1 MLSAAAS
8 LGLSLLWDADVGLSQ
23 VDKYTYAEEE
33 YIKAGALLATGIL
46 HSGIRTE
53 TDAVIALLAD
63 YIENPSV
70 PLRTC
75 ASVGIGIAY
84 AGAQRYSLAE
94 MLLPLVADENL
105 GMEVSSLAALS
116 VGLIYVGS
124 CNGEAAMTILQ
135 TMMEREEAALNEKW
149 TRYMILGLALL
160 YLGQQDASDATIEAL
175 RAVSHPVAKQALIL
189 VEICSFAG
197 TSNVLKVQRMLHEC
211 NDHIEGDDTFQAFA
225 VIGIALVAMGE
236 DVGAEMSLRQFQ
248 HLMHYGSPTIR
259 KAVPLALGLISAS
272 NPQLGI
278 LDTLS
283 KYSHDNDLAVAL
295 NAIFAMG
302 LVGAG
307 TNNARLA
314 QMLRQLAGYYHK
326 EPDCLFMVRIA
337 QGLVHMGK
345 GTLGINPFF
354 GDRSIMCK
362 PAVAGL
368 LATLVAFTDAKAFI
382 LDKSHWML
390 YFLVTAMYP
399 RFMITLD
406 ENLES
411 MPVTVRVG
419 QAVDVV
425 GLAGKPRTISG
436 FQTHQSPVRLGTT
449 ERAELGTEEYIPFAA
464 VLEGFVI
471 LQKNPGYVDE
481 SKMEM

>member
-1 MLSAAAS
+1 WIYKNKEHGMLSAAAS

-211 NDHIEGDDTFQAFA
+211 NDHMEGDDTFQAFA

-248 HLMHYGSPTIR
+248 HL
-259 KAVPLALGLISAS
+259 AS
-272 NPQLGI
+272 
-278 LDTLS
+278 
-283 KYSHDNDLAVAL
+283 
-295 NAIFAMG
+295 
-302 LVGAG
+302 
-307 TNNARLA
+307 
-314 QMLRQLAGYYHK
+314 
-326 EPDCLFMVRIA
+326 
-337 QGLVHMGK
+337 
-345 GTLGINPFF
+345 
-354 GDRSIMCK
+354 
-362 PAVAGL
+362 
-368 LATLVAFTDAKAFI
+368 
-382 LDKSHWML
+382 
-390 YFLVTAMYP
+390 
-399 RFMITLD
+399 
-406 ENLES
+406 
-411 MPVTVRVG
+411 
-419 QAVDVV
+419 
-425 GLAGKPRTISG
+425 
-436 FQTHQSPVRLGTT
+436 
-449 ERAELGTEEYIPFAA
+449 
-464 VLEGFVI
+464 
-471 LQKNPGYVDE
+471 
-481 SKMEM
+481 SKMSLDMT